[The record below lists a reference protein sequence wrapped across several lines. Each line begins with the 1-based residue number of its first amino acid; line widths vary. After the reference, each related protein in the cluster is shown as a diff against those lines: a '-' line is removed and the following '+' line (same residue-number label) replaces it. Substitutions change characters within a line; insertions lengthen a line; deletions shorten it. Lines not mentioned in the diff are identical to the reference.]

1 MGPRGAYGDYSAI
14 LGGVDNNIQSAS
26 THSVILGGSGNFTTI
41 STTNGQYSA
50 IIAGEDNRISG
61 DYSGILGGQ
70 GNRCAALY
78 SAVIGSS
85 GITATRNNT
94 VYVPDL
100 IIDGLTSVTDLQT
113 NADGLIIDGASDVTL
128 KDNIEELSNALE
140 KIISLN
146 PVSFEW
152 KEEMK
157 LRKGK
162 VFGLIAQE
170 VEKIIPQIVRE
181 RANGD
186 GTLTVEYKELIPWI
200 ISAIQ
205 ELVEKNYRLEEISN
219 IVPQYTP
226 NSTDDLMGVVGTMT
240 RDDNYLY
247 IKGSDGWRR
256 SKLEKF

>member
-1 MGPRGAYGDYSAI
+1 
-14 LGGVDNNIQSAS
+14 VDNNIQSAS
-26 THSVILGGSGNFTTI
+26 THSVILGGSGNFTNI
-41 STTNGQYSA
+41 ATTNGQYSA
-50 IIAGEDNRISG
+50 IIAGENNRISG
-61 DYSGILGGQ
+61 DYSGIFGGVD
-70 GNRCAALY
+70 NRCSGLY

-100 IIDGLTSVTDLQT
+100 IINGLTSVTDLQT
-113 NADGLIIDGASDVTL
+113 NADGLIIDGASDITL

-157 LRKGK
+157 LREGK

-205 ELVEKNYRLEEISN
+205 ELVENYKLAKVSPENSN

-226 NSTDDLMGVVGTMT
+226 DSTDDLFGRVGTMT